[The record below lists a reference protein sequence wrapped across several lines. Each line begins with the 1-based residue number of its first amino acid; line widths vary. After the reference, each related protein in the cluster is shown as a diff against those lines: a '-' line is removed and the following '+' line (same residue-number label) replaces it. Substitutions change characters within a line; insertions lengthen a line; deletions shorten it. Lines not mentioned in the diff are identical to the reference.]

1 MARAKPKPKPKSTTD
16 EASPSLT
23 SMGFLVHRAQARLR
37 SAVVEAIEGSGL
49 ISGQLAVLGAL
60 ADRGGMS
67 QTRLCELARIE
78 KSSMVIFVDALEAGG
93 WVRRERDPQD
103 RRAHIVQLTPE
114 GARKFAALGSKLYRA
129 QQQFL
134 QPLNA
139 AEVASLTDL
148 LKRLGGPY
156 EDELA

>member
-1 MARAKPKPKPKSTTD
+1 MPPAKRKAKP
-16 EASPSLT
+16 EEGSPSLT
-23 SMGFLVHRAQARLR
+23 SMGFLLHRAQARLR
-37 SAVVEAIEGSGL
+37 AAVIEAIEGSGL

-67 QTRLCELARIE
+67 QRRLCEIARIE
-78 KSSMVIFVDALEAGG
+78 KSSMVIFVDALEAGA
-93 WVRRERDPQD
+93 WVRRQRDPQD

-114 GARKFAALGSKLYRA
+114 GAKRFAALGPKLWRA

-139 AEVASLTDL
+139 AEVATLTDL
-148 LKRLGGPY
+148 LKRLGGRF
-156 EDELA
+156 ED